1 MANGYDPSAAIAYAR
16 RWALRRNPAY
26 LDFHGLGGDC
36 TNFVSQCLYAGA
48 KVMNWTPVY
57 GWYYIDG
64 ERRTA
69 SWTGVEY
76 LYRFLT
82 ANKGPGPYAS
92 QTTALLAEPG
102 DVVQLAFEGKP
113 YTHAALI
120 IAVEK
125 GEIYVAAHTTDEW
138 MKPLSAY
145 RHPQRRFLHIEGVRQ
160 PDA

>member
-1 MANGYDPSAAIAYAR
+1 MASGYDAIAAIAYAR
-16 RWALRRNPAY
+16 RWAFGRNPAY
-26 LDFHGLGGDC
+26 LDFHGIGGDC
-36 TNFVSQCLYAGA
+36 TNFVSHCLYAGT
-48 KVMNWTPVY
+48 NWTPVY
-57 GWYYIDG
+57 GWYYVDG

-82 ANKGPGPYAS
+82 ANKGPGPFAK
-92 QTTALLAEPG
+92 QVDAAQAEPG
-102 DVVQLAFEGKP
+102 DVVQLALEGGA

-120 IAVEK
+120 VAKEA

-145 RHPQRRFLHIEGVRQ
+145 RHPLRRFLHIEGARQ
-160 PDA
+160 PNA